1 MVTTRSGQNL
11 GDMAEQ
17 AAPLG
22 EFAELKTMLG
32 QLITLQTRQLEA
44 QTEASTVSSQVAKS
58 GGKVLA
64 GSKKAL
70 TLLGEKLAFYPQ
82 RRRQEFPELWERLRS
97 VLSEEPM
104 WVNVQKAL
112 EGETIEIEPEVDRLF
127 SILLKHCVSGPAL
140 DQVRS
145 MESIQTRDGLSSSGV
160 KLFFSLREWALPRTM
175 LDMLQAVMRLLN
187 FQGREMPSKGEPTT
201 CMNKWSQEVRDWQTT
216 YGLDIPDYLLVAVVL
231 DNLPKEYNQLRYDLS
246 KLGCAEVPKVD
257 ELVNRI
263 SAFWAGNIQD
273 KGSSTDHD
281 GGADADLRAEVAEL
295 KTLLAA
301 AMAAKA
307 DNTVA
312 AAAGGPV
319 KERQSEQHQT
329 EQTFRK
335 KDGCYK
341 CGANGHIARDCPEKG
356 GRKEPKAESG
366 VEKTKQ
372 PWPKRVPPWAKNKAG
387 ALAFPTCDT
396 ETTPG
401 YYGLA
406 VKRDENHGHARLPG
420 DHVTPSI
427 EDVECGIGRN
437 IQMMMEAVGSLSE
450 QVASLKVMASEAKA
464 SADQARTH
472 SRRVKSELHPTVK
485 SAVDENDATARV
497 PVAVVAAKVAKGKA
511 NGRPRSNPVGSKRAG
526 STEKGGRAADAVA
539 VPGVAF
545 TRKTRRAAAVETT
558 DGGASKKAKNGELPR
573 AILDSGASHVIF
585 NDKRYFVSWADEPGK
600 HEPTSWKSASGG
612 EMYSEGRGI
621 VEYWVQDELTGEAV
635 AIQVL
640 GYYVPAAPFNLAGVF
655 AFEKQNDLLTD
666 LGGRRMTGAD
676 GAVQVRIRV
685 RDDTY
690 SLEECAPGPPSA
702 RRIRTKEG
710 NAHSS
715 SKALASKRDSRG
727 RMLDN
732 EIVSRLA
739 TGLLGEPQFGAD
751 VNSSEE
757 NEHSG
762 VYFTVRNVA
771 HEQTWI
777 DGDFWG
783 NPPFEAVR
791 AFLVSSY
798 LSTTPAETAGGE
810 RVPLGPTR
818 WPVVV
823 LRPAASMGSVVLI
836 SNDMLA
842 HISAVGDCADWMLL
856 RCAPPRSIRVLVEA
870 VDSEHDEAT
879 GVLQAASKADG
890 GEGTRVLQVIQTDNA
905 LEFLGNELVAWC
917 KDHNTMNL
925 EDSEQADIHGNINRR
940 KLADRVKKL
949 AYIGQAEV
957 SNGYRLV
964 DMDNPATIIRAGVVT
979 FDETSV
985 VANCSRH
992 VADQMKGK
1000 QRDYMSSDFNVAKPE
1015 GNMLEVA
1022 IDEKFVVLE
1031 HRGMFHKEDK
1041 ETYAIFRV
1049 KSKAHPHG
1057 IWTLAQMLL
1066 EDCHKNVA
1074 VVAEYLSKA
1083 LTPGCVNPF
1092 YPLFTVCEMKWEGVT
1107 SSRRPM
1113 RQSAQKVEWIQCLVV
1128 GITHYKSDIDIQVIT
1143 MDGAADLLDV
1153 ARATLRVPAKPTIAL
1168 AATEVGWASKDQPAS
1183 KPKSIRQAL
1192 RAHDAEEWI
1201 MSMDKEITQMVD
1213 KGTFSFLEL
1222 EEIPEGAKP
1231 IPMSMK
1237 FDVKHEKNG
1246 ASKERKSRLAAD
1258 GSHQTYTVDYE
1269 DTFAPAS
1276 QLVSVRT
1283 ILTPA
1288 VCLELKVFHADVS
1301 GAFLNAELNAY
1312 VYVKLPEALPESTK
1326 ATLPSL
1332 YAKLVRSSYGLKQV
1346 ANDWRKCQ
1354 DNLIMEVPGM
1364 QKSAVDPCWY
1374 FIQHKELVVHIL
1386 VHVDDYIIATNSE
1399 AWKDWFVNEYYA
1411 SRYKIRDLGIL
1422 DHVVGIGVTWGDNC
1436 VALTRTH
1443 DILETLKKHGLLDA
1457 KSLTY
1462 PIAKGF
1468 TLAKA
1473 EVCDKTQKFLNLSGD
1488 LRYHERACRPDMS
1501 LMLAKLSP
1509 YGSAY
1514 DQRHMDAL
1522 KDGARYMKGTADMP
1536 FFIRKNSKTKV
1547 ESFRLFLFT
1556 DATWNSE
1563 LDGKSM
1569 SGWVLYLNGN
1579 NVASASKRQDTVARS
1594 STEAEVIAVSEGA
1607 KDLFHVYQLLDQLVR
1622 IELPMT
1628 IMIDNQATIALLEN
1642 PVNNKRS
1649 KHMWVRYMWVR
1660 EQVQKGLVRLQ
1671 YVKTEE
1677 NVADY
1682 LTKPLS
1688 GEKFNYFRA
1697 QLMGHI

>member
-1 MVTTRSGQNL
+1 
-11 GDMAEQ
+11 
-17 AAPLG
+17 
-22 EFAELKTMLG
+22 
-32 QLITLQTRQLEA
+32 
-44 QTEASTVSSQVAKS
+44 
-58 GGKVLA
+58 
-64 GSKKAL
+64 
-70 TLLGEKLAFYPQ
+70 
-82 RRRQEFPELWERLRS
+82 
-97 VLSEEPM
+97 
-104 WVNVQKAL
+104 
-112 EGETIEIEPEVDRLF
+112 
-127 SILLKHCVSGPAL
+127 
-140 DQVRS
+140 
-145 MESIQTRDGLSSSGV
+145 
-160 KLFFSLREWALPRTM
+160 
-175 LDMLQAVMRLLN
+175 
-187 FQGREMPSKGEPTT
+187 
-201 CMNKWSQEVRDWQTT
+201 
-216 YGLDIPDYLLVAVVL
+216 
-231 DNLPKEYNQLRYDLS
+231 
-246 KLGCAEVPKVD
+246 
-257 ELVNRI
+257 
-263 SAFWAGNIQD
+263 
-273 KGSSTDHD
+273 
-281 GGADADLRAEVAEL
+281 
-295 KTLLAA
+295 
-301 AMAAKA
+301 
-307 DNTVA
+307 
-312 AAAGGPV
+312 
-319 KERQSEQHQT
+319 
-329 EQTFRK
+329 
-335 KDGCYK
+335 
-341 CGANGHIARDCPEKG
+341 
-356 GRKEPKAESG
+356 
-366 VEKTKQ
+366 
-372 PWPKRVPPWAKNKAG
+372 
-387 ALAFPTCDT
+387 
-396 ETTPG
+396 
-401 YYGLA
+401 
-406 VKRDENHGHARLPG
+406 
-420 DHVTPSI
+420 
-427 EDVECGIGRN
+427 
-437 IQMMMEAVGSLSE
+437 
-450 QVASLKVMASEAKA
+450 
-464 SADQARTH
+464 
-472 SRRVKSELHPTVK
+472 
-485 SAVDENDATARV
+485 
-497 PVAVVAAKVAKGKA
+497 
-511 NGRPRSNPVGSKRAG
+511 
-526 STEKGGRAADAVA
+526 
-539 VPGVAF
+539 
-545 TRKTRRAAAVETT
+545 
-558 DGGASKKAKNGELPR
+558 
-573 AILDSGASHVIF
+573 
-585 NDKRYFVSWADEPGK
+585 
-600 HEPTSWKSASGG
+600 
-612 EMYSEGRGI
+612 
-621 VEYWVQDELTGEAV
+621 
-635 AIQVL
+635 
-640 GYYVPAAPFNLAGVF
+640 
-655 AFEKQNDLLTD
+655 
-666 LGGRRMTGAD
+666 
-676 GAVQVRIRV
+676 
-685 RDDTY
+685 
-690 SLEECAPGPPSA
+690 
-702 RRIRTKEG
+702 
-710 NAHSS
+710 
-715 SKALASKRDSRG
+715 
-727 RMLDN
+727 
-732 EIVSRLA
+732 
-739 TGLLGEPQFGAD
+739 
-751 VNSSEE
+751 
-757 NEHSG
+757 
-762 VYFTVRNVA
+762 
-771 HEQTWI
+771 
-777 DGDFWG
+777 
-783 NPPFEAVR
+783 
-791 AFLVSSY
+791 
-798 LSTTPAETAGGE
+798 
-810 RVPLGPTR
+810 
-818 WPVVV
+818 
-823 LRPAASMGSVVLI
+823 
-836 SNDMLA
+836 
-842 HISAVGDCADWMLL
+842 
-856 RCAPPRSIRVLVEA
+856 
-870 VDSEHDEAT
+870 
-879 GVLQAASKADG
+879 
-890 GEGTRVLQVIQTDNA
+890 
-905 LEFLGNELVAWC
+905 
-917 KDHNTMNL
+917 
-925 EDSEQADIHGNINRR
+925 
-940 KLADRVKKL
+940 
-949 AYIGQAEV
+949 
-957 SNGYRLV
+957 
-964 DMDNPATIIRAGVVT
+964 
-979 FDETSV
+979 
-985 VANCSRH
+985 
-992 VADQMKGK
+992 
-1000 QRDYMSSDFNVAKPE
+1000 MSSDFNVAKPE

-1128 GITHYKSDIDIQVIT
+1128 GITHYKSDKDIQVIT

-1153 ARATLRVPAKPTIAL
+1153 ARTMLRVPAKPTIAL

-1183 KPKSIRQAL
+1183 EPKPIRQAL

-1246 ASKERKSRLAAD
+1246 AFKERKSRLVAD
-1258 GSHQTYTVDYE
+1258 GSHQTYMVDYE

-1283 ILTPA
+1283 ILTLA

-1301 GAFLNAELNAY
+1301 GAFLNAKLNAD

-1364 QKSAVDPCWY
+1364 QKNAVDPCWY

-1443 DILETLKKHGLLDA
+1443 DILETLKKHGLQDA

-1514 DQRHMDAL
+1514 DRRHMDAL